1 MECRRHALRCAELAM
16 AARTPQLKTMF
27 LELSKN
33 WKALDLSLLQ
43 TIEFRTLWG
52 KVVGKAGI
60 ESLNFHDLYGSTVTR
75 LALEGLAASRD
86 RSPRVIASRMCVRHS

>member
-1 MECRRHALRCAELAM
+1 MECRRHALRCAEPAM
-16 AARTPQLKTMF
+16 AARTPQLKAMF

-33 WKALDLSLLQ
+33 WKTLDLSLLQ

-52 KVVGKAGI
+52 KVVAKAGI
-60 ESLNFHDLYGSTVTR
+60 ESLNFHDLHGLTVTR

-86 RSPRVIASRMCVRHS
+86 RSSQVIASRMCVRHS